1 MGSASSRRCCSLHS
15 APPFSIPNTNMKNP
29 QMGTLKHFGSK
40 VIRRKNEEMA
50 SSLEGTHRS
59 GTSKSKSLNFTFN
72 EDECTV
78 GTWRCTSE
86 LVVGKGRPVWTDRA
100 EGQSRNH
107 QDWMWG
113 GVRSPSPVPPLLNPL
128 EAERF
133 SQLNTELQ
141 TFGGGSL
148 PCIQHKDS
156 PCSSCQ
162 SIRRSCSIPLAQLP
176 PICRGS

>member
-1 MGSASSRRCCSLHS
+1 MGLCVLMGSASSRCCCSLHS

-72 EDECTV
+72 EDECTA

-86 LVVGKGRPVWTDRA
+86 LVVGKGRTVWTDRA
-100 EGQSRNH
+100 EGQSRYH

-128 EAERF
+128 EADSVSLIQNCRPLGVEACPAF
-133 SQLNTELQ
+133 STRTLHA
-141 TFGGGSL
+141 L
-148 PCIQHKDS
+148 PV
-156 PCSSCQ
+156 
-162 SIRRSCSIPLAQLP
+162 RA
-176 PICRGS
+176 